1 MFKGLF
7 GILFWYPEELSWC
20 WHRPKMCQFN
30 NRSPSLV
37 NPCGDDTHRMHKI
50 IVGKM
55 RNFFFPR
62 NLGCLTCSMC
72 FLFYQTENWF
82 YQKVT
87 GCLAPPSSS
96 WHFPVWII
104 LNVGFWNH
112 PLSQLPPSSLAVPLS
127 RLPNAFLHPAASL
140 PGSWL
145 FRMWWD
151 K

>member
-7 GILFWYPEELSWC
+7 GILFCYPEELSWC
-20 WHRPKMCQFN
+20 WHRPKCANLITGHPPWWIPMGTTLTGCTDNCWENAQ
-30 NRSPSLV
+30 
-37 NPCGDDTHRMHKI
+37 
-50 IVGKM
+50 
-55 RNFFFPR
+55 FFFPR

-96 WHFPVWII
+96 WHLPVWII
-104 LNVGFWNH
+104 LNVGFWK
-112 PLSQLPPSSLAVPLS
+112 PPPQLPPSSLAAPLS